1 MIRLLLILLV
11 AVVCQA
17 RLNFEI
23 SLGQSSDWTIAGWTE
38 LTPDGQVLD
47 VSDDAKDAQHTTAT
61 SDGLVYVRLAN
72 HPNIQTSIPAPC
84 WSGEVTLHLEDEATP
99 VALSFPSCSKAKL
112 TQQQLQQATTIT
124 IPTSISKVYTTHPAS
139 ANTITMKQV
148 KEIFDALS
156 SASNSGNKKAS
167 PFAQDD
173 YEEEG
178 EGEEE
183 GGGEGKR
190 RRKQSPPPDDKTWLQ
205 KNWMLVL
212 PLGLIVL
219 NRMVA
224 PPPPEAQQ
232 QGGEGAAA
240 APRRK

>member
-11 AVVCQA
+11 AAFCQA

-23 SLGQSSDWTIAGWTE
+23 SLGQISEWTSAGWTE

-47 VSDDAKDAQHTTAT
+47 VSDDAKVAQHTTAT

-84 WSGEVTLHLEDEATP
+84 WSGEVILHVEDEATP
-99 VALSFPSCSKAKL
+99 IALSFPSCSKAQL
-112 TQQQLQQATTIT
+112 TQQQQQQQTTTIA
-124 IPTSISKVYTTHPAS
+124 IPTSISKVYTTHPAL

-167 PFAQDD
+167 PYAQDD
-173 YEEEG
+173 ETEEED
-178 EGEEE
+178 GEEE
-183 GGGEGKR
+183 GGGEGRR
-190 RRKQSPPPDDKTWLQ
+190 RRKQPPPDDRTWLQ

-232 QGGEGAAA
+232 QGGGGA
-240 APRRK
+240 APRR